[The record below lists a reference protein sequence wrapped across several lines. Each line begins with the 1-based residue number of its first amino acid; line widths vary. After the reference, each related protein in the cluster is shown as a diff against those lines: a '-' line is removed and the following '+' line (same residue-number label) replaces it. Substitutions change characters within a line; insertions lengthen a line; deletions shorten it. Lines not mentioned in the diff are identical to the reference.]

1 MTRDEVWDFLSLFF
15 SRQLT
20 EQWDTVTINGQT
32 IEQKYGICRETCAQY
47 RVGFA
52 PAEVDLHTLL
62 QSELG
67 LTPEQI
73 HEASGYALISFP
85 QAFPHPVNYFN
96 GRLIFSYI
104 ERDKVL
110 YFSGRITDRTPAND
124 FARDAKFL
132 HLNIEKAGLK
142 SRPLY
147 LEPAYNTPVFLVEGH
162 THALRLRQEGFCAV
176 ASGGNPNP
184 EHLKILRRVPDLFWI
199 PDVDVLAPHPEGF
212 IEKDGAKIFQ
222 PGRTRQDALTSV
234 LTTLRELPRA
244 RLICYDD
251 DFCSRFPH
259 GDQTDWW
266 MTGSSEAFLQLRAQ
280 ALSLDQIEVKAIPVN
295 LDSAR
300 LAERIEEFLIRITWR
315 SPIES
320 DAILQDMQNHLDLNK
335 GTVSELKRRLKK
347 LREQGTAAPEDQVSE
362 RATDFTEIFPGQ
374 YFDGK
379 HLYYTLS
386 RRVLIRKSVKG
397 EEISTVKIIPFVISS
412 KPELFPAD
420 EVSMAQRKLFFHPG
434 SNPDPDAEQFWSDE
448 DGPFSLGAFMANPA
462 DNTPDTAALY
472 SELRAFIAAN
482 LHHNNPYLYDVI
494 ATWIW
499 MTYCHQIFD
508 VVPYLHFIGTRES
521 GKSRALE
528 IIEAVS
534 FCPNKISSASTSY
547 LFRGTELHA
556 DTVLYDEAEQFSS
569 MLKINDTV
577 SEIFLLWCDGYR
589 KGGAV
594 GRTAGENK
602 DTPRR
607 YRIYCPKAS
616 ANTKG
621 LYATLASRSI
631 IFSMKRCPFVKD
643 MPPWGRHIIKP
654 IAHSIRNRFYC
665 WALAHAH
672 RIAEAQN
679 RLNGEMTGLLK
690 EVGFR
695 GRERELWL
703 PLFTV
708 ALVLDEL
715 SSGIPFQ
722 WDPARGLSGYPPLDR
737 TVFGNLLEAQAH
749 LSDYKRQMLLEQDSA
764 PIFLA
769 GLRQMIR
776 QSEVMP
782 VRIERDSLPTALQ
795 EGWYSSSAV
804 KKYLVTLEGLKNWP
818 RKTGPNSLI
827 PVLRHT
833 FELLKDEDILKHK
846 SPSDR
851 SSRRYFRLDNDRLD
865 GVCKTYDVPFDATV
879 EVVEESTADARPQT
893 EEDV

>member
-1 MTRDEVWDFLSLFF
+1 MTRDEVWDFLSRFF

-20 EQWDTVTINGQT
+20 EHWDTVTLDGQT
-32 IEQKYGICRETCAQY
+32 ISQKYGLTRETCAQY

-52 PAEVDLHTLL
+52 PADVDLHALL

-67 LTPEQI
+67 LTTEQI
-73 HEASGYALISFP
+73 RESGGYALISFP
-85 QAFPHPVNYFN
+85 QAFPHPVNYFR
-96 GRLIFSYI
+96 GRLIFPYI
-104 ERDKVL
+104 ERDKVI
-110 YFSGRITDRTPAND
+110 YFSGRITDRTPDND
-124 FARDAKFL
+124 FAREAKFL

-199 PDVDVLAPHPEGF
+199 PDVDILAAHPEAF
-212 IEKDGAKIFQ
+212 LEKDGAKTFQ
-222 PGRTRQDALTSV
+222 PGRTREDALTSA
-234 LTTLRELPRA
+234 LTILRELPRA

-251 DFCSRFPH
+251 DFSSRFPH

-266 MTGSSEAFLQLRAQ
+266 MTGSTESFLQLRAD
-280 ALSLDQIEVKAIPVN
+280 ALSLDQIEVKAIPLN

-300 LAERIEEFLIRITWR
+300 LAERIEEFLVRIAWR

-320 DAILQDMQNHLDLNK
+320 DAILHDLQNHLDLNK

-347 LREQGTAAPEDQVSE
+347 LREQGTPAPEDQVSE

-434 SNPDPDAEQFWSDE
+434 SEPDPDANPYWLDDDSPYSLS
-448 DGPFSLGAFMANPA
+448 PFIADPA
-462 DNTPDTAALY
+462 ANTPDTALLY
-472 SELRAFIAAN
+472 HDLRELSHTYLYLENEFIHDVITSYIFITFCHQVFIAC
-482 LHHNNPYLYDVI
+482 PYVS
-494 ATWIW
+494 
-499 MTYCHQIFD
+499 FN
-508 VVPYLHFIGTRES
+508 GTRES

-528 IIEAVS
+528 VIEATC
-534 FCPNKISSASTSY
+534 FNPNKISSASESY
-547 LFRGTELHA
+547 IFRSTELHSP
-556 DTVLYDEAEQFSS
+556 TILLDEAEQLSS
-569 MLKINDTV
+569 MMKVNDQV
-577 SEIFLLWCDGYR
+577 SALTILFNDGYR
-589 KGGAV
+589 KGGAA

-607 YRIYCPKAS
+607 YRSYCPKVT
-616 ANTKG
+616 ANIKG
-621 LYATLASRSI
+621 LTSTLASRSI
-631 IFSMKRCPFVKD
+631 IIPMKRCPHHVT
-643 MPPWGRHIIKP
+643 MLPWCEHIIRP
-654 IAHSIRNRFYC
+654 LAVSIRNRLFC
-665 WALAHAH
+665 WTLAHAH

-679 RLNGEMTGLLK
+679 RLNGELFSMLN
-690 EVGFR
+690 EIGFK

-703 PLFTV
+703 PFFTI

-715 SSGIPFQ
+715 SSGHPFA
-722 WDPARGLSGYPPLDR
+722 WDPARGQADFPEMGKS
-737 TVFGNLLEAQAH
+737 VFGNLLEAHAH
-749 LSDYKRQMLLEQDSA
+749 LSAFKREMMMEQDAA
-764 PIFLA
+764 PQFLA

-776 QSEVMP
+776 QQDVQP
-782 VRIERDSLPTALQ
+782 VAIETQPPNRRES
-795 EGWYSSSAV
+795 WYSSTAV
-804 KKYLVTLEGLKNWP
+804 TKYLKTLQGLKHWP
-818 RKTGPNSLI
+818 KQSGPNSLI
-827 PVLRHT
+827 PVLLHK
-833 FELLKDEDILKHK
+833 FDLLKEEDVVRHK
-846 SPSDR
+846 TSNDR
-851 SSRRYFRLDNDRLD
+851 SSRRYFRLDSERLD
-865 GVCKTYDVPFDATV
+865 MVCKTYDVPLDAMV
-879 EVVEESTADARPQT
+879 EVVEESATDSRPQT